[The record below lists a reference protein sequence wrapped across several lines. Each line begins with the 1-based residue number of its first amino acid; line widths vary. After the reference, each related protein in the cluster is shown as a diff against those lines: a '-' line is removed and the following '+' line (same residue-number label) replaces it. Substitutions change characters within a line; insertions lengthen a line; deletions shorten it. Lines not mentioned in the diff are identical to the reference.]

1 VHDLACRATD
11 SAANMQP
18 IKASWHFQAMG
29 NNAVQRI
36 PVTVVERPAGATNR
50 ARNPTP

>member
-50 ARNPTP
+50 TRNPTP